1 MKRILWMTFL
11 ALALTLAACGSP
23 ATPTTP
29 PPAPT
34 EPAPSP
40 SGSGFFSAD
49 AVIASAEV
57 VPSQDANISFV
68 ISAPVKEVLVKEG
81 DVVTAG
87 QTLATLYSTDLELA
101 LTTAELGTKAAE
113 LEYSY
118 WVPARYDRPPERR
131 DQAAAE
137 LEQARRR
144 LDTANASFA
153 QTSLV
158 APFDA
163 TVVSVNIQV
172 GEMAQAGRAVITLAN
187 LAELQIKTTD
197 LSERDI
203 PQVQVGQNVNVY
215 VEALNLNTT
224 GKVVRISPISE
235 TVGGDVVFPV
245 TIQLDEQ
252 ADGLLWGM
260 TAEVEI
266 QTK

>member
-1 MKRILWMTFL
+1 
-11 ALALTLAACGSP
+11 
-23 ATPTTP
+23 
-29 PPAPT
+29 
-34 EPAPSP
+34 
-40 SGSGFFSAD
+40 
-49 AVIASAEV
+49 
-57 VPSQDANISFV
+57 
-68 ISAPVKEVLVKEG
+68 
-81 DVVTAG
+81 
-87 QTLATLYSTDLELA
+87 
-101 LTTAELGTKAAE
+101 
-113 LEYSY
+113 
-118 WVPARYDRPPERR
+118 
-131 DQAAAE
+131 
-137 LEQARRR
+137 
-144 LDTANASFA
+144 
-153 QTSLV
+153 
-158 APFDA
+158 
-163 TVVSVNIQV
+163 
-172 GEMAQAGRAVITLAN
+172 MAQAGRAVITLAN